1 MSEWKET
8 ILGDL
13 IDVKHGFAFPGEYI
27 KDLPCENILL
37 TPGNFAIGG
46 GFKGDKFKYYYGAVP
61 EEFTLKEGDLLITM
75 TDLSKQSDTLGYPA
89 FVPCQDN
96 KKFLHNQRLGKVILQ
111 DGAEIDIKYLY
122 YLLCCQD
129 YRHEILASATGT
141 SIKHTSPDRIKRFQ
155 FNKPPLPE
163 QKAIASILSSLDD
176 KIELNRRMNETLEA
190 MARGIF
196 KDWFVDFVPTR
207 AKQEGRAA
215 YLPEHLWSL
224 FPEAIDEET
233 GLPMGWR
240 ISTIGEECT
249 FLNGYA
255 FKSKDLVDNPQNA
268 YHIFKMGNIKRG
280 GGFNYEGTKSY
291 FPVEKAANLQKY
303 LLHKGDILMSMTDM
317 KSSMALLGHTAL
329 MSISNIFLLNQRV
342 GRIRANESSVLNFP
356 YLFLYSNLE
365 ETIDDL
371 RSRANSGV
379 QVNLSTEEIKKTP
392 ILVPDEK
399 AHDLFNQISLKLF
412 DLTFSNE
419 KEVRTL
425 AELRDRLLP
434 KLMSGE
440 IRVKDAEKIVEEVL

>member
-13 IDVKHGFAFPGEYI
+13 IGVKHGFAFPGEYI

-61 EEFTLKEGDLLITM
+61 EEFILNEDDLLITM

-89 FVPCQDN
+89 FVPCEDN
-96 KKFLHNQRLGKVILQ
+96 KIFLHNQRLGKVILQ
-111 DGAEIDIKYLY
+111 DGAEIDIRYLH

-163 QKAIASILSSLDD
+163 QKSIASILSSLDD

-190 MARGIF
+190 MARAIF
-196 KDWFVDFVPTR
+196 KDWFVDFGPTR

-224 FPEAIDEET
+224 FPEAIDRET
-233 GLPMGWR
+233 GLPIGWEEVT
-240 ISTIGEECT
+240 ISQY
-249 FLNGYA
+249 L
-255 FKSKDLVDNPQNA
+255 DV
-268 YHIFKMGNIKRG
+268 KRG
-280 GGFNYEGTKSY
+280 GSPRPIKDYIVPVGIPWVKIADATSINSPFIFSTKEFIKPEGLRKTVKLKAGSLILSNSATPGLPRFLMLDACIHDGWLY
-291 FPVEKAANLQKY
+291 FPKIDKFSKEYLY
-303 LLHKGDILMSMTDM
+303 LLFL
-317 KSSMALLGHTAL
+317 
-329 MSISNIFLLNQRV
+329 SIRENLVGQGNGSIFTNLKTEIIKNQRIVDPSQPIIDLFQSFV
-342 GRIRANESSVLNFP
+342 GGFFEKMLVTDNES
-356 YLFLYSNLE
+356 
-365 ETIDDL
+365 
-371 RSRANSGV
+371 
-379 QVNLSTEEIKKTP
+379 
-392 ILVPDEK
+392 
-399 AHDLFNQISLKLF
+399 
-412 DLTFSNE
+412 
-419 KEVRTL
+419 RTL